1 MRYAIIND
9 ADTLVFSVHD
19 YNGVDWET
27 FKEGWEA
34 SNPGYL
40 LVDLGSSAFPAGQGW
55 TQETDGTYPPTE
67 SVGIA
72 GVMPAILNAI
82 EVRTTQLEETGS
94 VSFKGHPFPR
104 THTVRDGVVLL
115 YTCCASD
122 ADFIDQLLPLEVVAQ
137 DGAIVSVDNLADS
150 KDFALAMLASLKAT
164 YSSQATQIA
173 AVQAMTT
180 ITLLIQYVD
189 PR

>member
-1 MRYAIIND
+1 MRYAVIND
-9 ADTLVFSVHD
+9 ADTLVYSVHD

-27 FKEGWEA
+27 FKEGWDA

-40 LVDLGSSAFPAGQGW
+40 LVDLGSSVFPAGQGW
-55 TQETDGTYPPTE
+55 TQDTDGIYPPTE

-72 GVMPAILNAI
+72 GVMPAILTAI
-82 EVRTTQLEETGS
+82 EFKTTQLEETGS

-122 ADFIDQLLPLEVVAQ
+122 VDFIDQLLPLEVVAQ
-137 DGAIVSVDNLADS
+137 DGAIVSVDNLTDS
-150 KDFALAMLASLKAT
+150 KNFAMAMLASLKDG
-164 YSSQATQIA
+164 YSAQATQID
-173 AVQAMTT
+173 AVQGMTT
-180 ITLLIQYVD
+180 ITQLIQYTD